1 MTACRSDTPG
11 PAPMRG
17 TPQRAARVEPE
28 THRVDA
34 VATSLRAPAPASIAT
49 AVGNQAM
56 HSLLRGGWLRAKL
69 EVGGVDD
76 PEEREV
82 DAVAERVMRMP
93 EGACCAACPAGGSCE
108 DEMVRRKPEAAAP
121 GELWGHITRFRPCG
135 RAGSGHVASRLA
147 CRTMSPGTAA
157 RHSRRQE
164 TPMQEARFM
173 QALA

>member
-1 MTACRSDTPG
+1 MGELAQKQAGPG
-11 PAPMRG
+11 PRSVRPPPAQKPAAA
-17 TPQRAARVEPE
+17 TP
-28 THRVDA
+28 T
-34 VATSLRAPAPASIAT
+34 LAS

-56 HSLLRGGWLRAKL
+56 QNLLRGGWLRAKL